1 MNREKIHYY
10 IFHLVDRFLWCLIV
24 FSSPLSKSGLVSLSI
39 LAFQLIILVV
49 KISYLA
55 SCPTRKPPQLL
66 AYAHIAQPI
75 GTAGT
80 YTAARVVDPHCFN
93 ADPDPAFFRIA
104 DPDPYSDPDPVP
116 DSGF

>member
-24 FSSPLSKSGLVSLSI
+24 FSSPLSKFGLVSLSI

-55 SCPTRKPPQLL
+55 SCPPRKPPPPPNFLHMLTLL
-66 AYAHIAQPI
+66 
-75 GTAGT
+75 
-80 YTAARVVDPHCFN
+80 
-93 ADPDPAFFRIA
+93 
-104 DPDPYSDPDPVP
+104 SL
-116 DSGF
+116 